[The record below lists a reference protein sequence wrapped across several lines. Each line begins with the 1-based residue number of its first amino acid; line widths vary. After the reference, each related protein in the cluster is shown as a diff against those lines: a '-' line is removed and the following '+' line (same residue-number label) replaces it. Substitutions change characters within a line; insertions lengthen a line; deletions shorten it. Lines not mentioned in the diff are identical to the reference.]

1 MLNRQALEDYVV
13 PGNPKYV
20 IKKGMPVLIPI
31 SAIHHDEQ
39 YYANPNE
46 FNPDNFSPEAAA
58 SRDSIL
64 YMPFGEGPRN
74 CIGMRFGKMQ
84 ATVGLAYLLKHFKF
98 STCPET
104 QIPMKFDKK
113 MMLVSPEKGVVLRVT
128 KI

>member
-1 MLNRQALEDYVV
+1 MEDYEV

-31 SAIHHDEQ
+31 SAIHHDEC
-39 YYANPNE
+39 YYPNPE
-46 FNPDNFSPEAAA
+46 QFNPDNFAPEIVAQ
-58 SRDSIL
+58 RDSIL

-84 ATVGLAYLLKHFKF
+84 AMIGLTMLLKHFKF
-98 STCPET
+98 SVCSKTP
-104 QIPMKFDKK
+104 IPMTFDKK
-113 MMLVSPEKGVVLRVT
+113 NMLVSPEKGVILNVT